1 MLMIRKGNRGLGTRG
16 PEKCLINKK
25 KIHVKFQKAI
35 DRNNVISYNSDVNKE
50 ETENTLTDRSQREE
64 ENW

>member
-1 MLMIRKGNRGLGTRG
+1 MLMIRKGNRGLETRG

-25 KIHVKFQKAI
+25 NHVKFQKAI

-50 ETENTLTDRSQREE
+50 ETENTLIDRSQREE